1 MTLALGIVGV
11 GNIFPAYL
19 RTLRRSR
26 LFRIVGVADAGSGA
40 SAQRRAQEF
49 GLQGMPLDALLESE
63 ADIIL
68 SLTPPQTHHAIGMQV
83 LQAGK
88 HFYTEKPLAAT
99 FAQGQELVA
108 LAAQRRLCL
117 GSAPD
122 TFFGAAAQTVR
133 ALVDGGA
140 VGRIRHGTAHFMAH
154 GPDEWHPNPAFF
166 YQPGAGPLLD
176 VGVYYLTHLVHHLGP
191 VAQVSGTAHTTHTER
206 HISIGPN
213 AGKTLH
219 VEVPTHIVTQLAFA
233 DGAQVVLTSSFDV
246 WKHAHQPME
255 FYGEEGS
262 ILLPDPNRFGGTV
275 KSAHRDGPWVR
286 ATGKRP
292 HTTNMRGLGLI
303 DMAQALQA
311 GRPHRCSAELALHV
325 LEVME
330 RALDAARTGQ
340 AQQLTTTCERP
351 APLEIATSSNTPVP
365 P

>member
-1 MTLALGIVGV
+1 MAIALGIVGA

-19 RTLRRSR
+19 RTLLRSKQ
-26 LFRIVGVADAGSGA
+26 FRIVGVADAGSGT
-40 SAQRRAQEF
+40 SAQQRAQEF
-49 GLQGMPLDALLESE
+49 GLHAMPLDALLESK
-63 ADIIL
+63 ADIVL
-68 SLTPPQTHHAIGMQV
+68 SLTPPTAHHAIGMRV

-99 FAQGQELVA
+99 FAQGQELA
-108 LAAQRRLCL
+108 TLAAQQRLHL

-122 TFFGAAAQTVR
+122 TFLGAAAQTVR
-133 ALVDGGA
+133 ALVDGGT
-140 VGRIRHGTAHFMAH
+140 VGRICHGSAHFMGH

-191 VAQVSGTAHTTHTER
+191 VAQVSGTAHTTHRER
-206 HISIGPN
+206 RISAGPN
-213 AGKTLH
+213 AGKTLR

-233 DGAQVVLTSSFDV
+233 GGAHVVLTSSFDV
-246 WKHAHQPME
+246 WKHAHQPIE

-262 ILLPDPNRFGGTV
+262 ILLPDPNCFGGSV
-275 KSAHRDGPWVR
+275 KSAHREGPWVR

-292 HTTNMRGLGLI
+292 YTTNMRGVGLI

-330 RALDAARTGQ
+330 RALDAARTAQ
-340 AQQLTTTCERP
+340 AQTITTTCERP
-351 APLEIATSSNTPVP
+351 APLDAAL
-365 P
+365 

>member
-1 MTLALGIVGV
+1 MTFAVGIVGV

-19 RTLRRSR
+19 RTLQRSKQ
-26 LFRIVGVADAGSGA
+26 FRIVGVADGGSGT
-40 SAQRRAQEF
+40 SAQRRADEF
-49 GLQGMPLDALLESE
+49 GLIAQPLEALLQGE

-68 SLTPPQTHHAIGMQV
+68 SLAPPQTHHAIGMRV

-108 LAAQRRLCL
+108 LAAQKGLRL

-133 ALVDGGA
+133 ALVDGDTM
-140 VGRIRHGTAHFMAH
+140 GRIRHGTAHFMAP
-154 GPDEWHPNPAFF
+154 GPDNWHPNPAFF
-166 YQPGAGPLLD
+166 YQAGAGPLLD

-191 VAQVSGTAHTTHTER
+191 VATVSGTAHTTRALRT
-206 HISIGPN
+206 ISSGPN
-213 AGKTLH
+213 AGTTLR

-233 DGAQVVLTSSFDV
+233 SGAHVVLTSSFDV

-255 FYGEEGS
+255 FYGEDGS

-292 HTTNMRGLGLI
+292 YTTNVRGVGLI

-340 AQQLTTTCERP
+340 AQTLTTTCERP
-351 APLEIATSSNTPVP
+351 APLDAAL
-365 P
+365 

>member
-19 RTLRRSR
+19 RTLQRSKQ
-26 LFRIVGVADAGSGA
+26 FRIVGVANAGAATGT
-40 SAQRRAQEF
+40 AQQRADEF
-49 GLQGMPLDALLESE
+49 GLQALSLDALLDSD

-68 SLTPPQTHHAIGMQV
+68 CLTPPQTHHAIGMRV
-83 LQAGK
+83 LQSGK
-88 HFYTEKPLAAT
+88 HFFTEKPLAAT

-108 LAAQRRLCL
+108 LAARHKLRL

-133 ALVDGGA
+133 ALVDAGA

-154 GPDEWHPNPAFF
+154 GPDEWHPSPAFF

-191 VAQVSGTAHTTHTER
+191 VAQVSGTAHTTHSER
-206 HISIGPN
+206 RIATGPN

-219 VEVPTHIVTQLAFA
+219 VEVPTHIVSQLAFA
-233 DGAQVVLTSSFDV
+233 SGAQVVLTSSFDV

-255 FYGEEGS
+255 FYGDDGS
-262 ILLPDPNRFGGTV
+262 ILLPDPNLFGGTV
-275 KSAHRDGPWVR
+275 KSAQREGPWRR
-286 ATGKRP
+286 ATDKRP
-292 HTTNMRGLGLI
+292 YTTNVRGVGLI

-340 AQQLTTTCERP
+340 AQTLTTTCERP
-351 APLEIATSSNTPVP
+351 APLIAAL
-365 P
+365 